1 MIYPVKF
8 LVTGGSGFI
17 GARVL
22 LGLLE
27 RGIPVVATDL
37 QPNMPWVRQLAQ
49 YRDRESGGQDLQ
61 DALENAEILRLDVS
75 DETAVRGVFEAHP
88 DLTHVIHLAYLFNT
102 DILADQRRAAAVN
115 IMGSIYLQEAAAESD
130 IRRMVFASSETVY
143 GPSQSAY
150 GDHPVHEEEYCAPH
164 DHHYLYGMM
173 KLLNERTA
181 AEYVKAGRLDAAC
194 IRPPVVFGDGR
205 ERGAVL
211 WAGAFASNPAVG
223 KPVGLPFAGQSR
235 ESWIYVDDCAEQFIR
250 LALKPEALSHLSYN
264 SGGFSHTAE
273 EIMRMVADWIPD
285 AAYDFNESV
294 PRTPLVDD
302 TDGTRLEQEIDFTLR
317 PMKEALHRHIN
328 EARFRAGQPPI

>member
-1 MIYPVKF
+1 M
-8 LVTGGSGFI
+8 
-17 GARVL
+17 L

-150 GDHPVHEEEYCAPH
+150 GDHPVHEEEDCAPH

-181 AEYVKAGRLDAAC
+181 AEYVKERSQFGKPLAA
-194 IRPPVVFGDGR
+194 FQNTQFKLA
-205 ERGAVL
+205 EMLAVL